1 MEQSSL
7 NPKRIADTPRIYV
20 PGARDKDN
28 TPLCGGTQRYAAQA
42 AMRRSIS
49 AIS

>member
-20 PGARDKDN
+20 ASLAGYNASRLHARWILSAMIL
-28 TPLCGGTQRYAAQA
+28 PLEAG
-42 AMRRSIS
+42 
-49 AIS
+49 